1 MLFNIND
8 ILKVSVFGQE
18 QKKLRKMKMYYVGIV
33 IDFSLIQIPI
43 TVCAT
48 NIYIKNK
55 EITMNKCE

>member
-1 MLFNIND
+1 MEEVLRGKEYKMLFNIND

-48 NIYIKNK
+48 NI
-55 EITMNKCE
+55 

>member
-1 MLFNIND
+1 MLFNMND

-18 QKKLRKMKMYYVGIV
+18 QKKLRRMKMYYVGIV

-48 NIYIKNK
+48 NI
-55 EITMNKCE
+55 

>member
-1 MLFNIND
+1 MEEVLREKEYKMLFNIGND

-48 NIYIKNK
+48 NI
-55 EITMNKCE
+55 

>member
-1 MLFNIND
+1 MEEVLRGKEYKMLFNMND

-18 QKKLRKMKMYYVGIV
+18 QKKLRRMKMYYVGIV

-48 NIYIKNK
+48 NI
-55 EITMNKCE
+55 